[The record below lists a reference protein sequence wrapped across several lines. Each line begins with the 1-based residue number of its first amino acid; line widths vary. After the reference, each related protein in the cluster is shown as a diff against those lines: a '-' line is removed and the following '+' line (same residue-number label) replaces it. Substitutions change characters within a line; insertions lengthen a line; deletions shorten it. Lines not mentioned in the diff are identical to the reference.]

1 MELNWRKRMKKPF
14 LEFVREEM
22 GDNFLLI
29 TTGLPATWKT
39 ETSEEVVKIK
49 GTPMLR
55 TDIIRLEVLKGEDI
69 FDEKVASNMNK
80 RTAVYDEVFRRA
92 DETVKKNGSAI
103 LDATFISQELRK
115 RAAEV
120 AAKNNKTL
128 IILQTDCPQEVSIQH
143 ILRRTKE
150 NYESNALTEQAYLNN
165 KAKFEKVDL
174 DDIRK
179 SYPDLK
185 ITHLVVDT
193 TTQQAESLYIKAIT
207 KR

>member
-1 MELNWRKRMKKPF
+1 MKKPF
-14 LEFVREEM
+14 LKFVKEEL

-92 DETVKKNGSAI
+92 DETVKQSGSVM
-103 LDATFISQELRK
+103 LDATFITQELRK

-120 AAKNNKTL
+120 AAKNNKTF
-128 IILQTDCPQEVSIQH
+128 IILQTDCPQEVSIQR
-143 ILRRTKE
+143 ILKRTKE

-174 DDIRK
+174 DDIKK
-179 SYPDLK
+179 SCPNLK
-185 ITHLVVDT
+185 IMHLLVDT
-193 TTQQAESLYIKAIT
+193 TTGKAESLYVKAID

>member
-14 LEFVREEM
+14 LEFVRKEM

-174 DDIRK
+174 DDIKK

>member
-1 MELNWRKRMKKPF
+1 MKKPF

>member
-1 MELNWRKRMKKPF
+1 MKKPF

-150 NYESNALTEQAYLNN
+150 KYESNALTEQAYLNN
-165 KAKFEKVDL
+165 KAKFEKVNIDE
-174 DDIRK
+174 IK
-179 SYPDLK
+179 TAFPALK
-185 ITHLVVDT
+185 LTHILVDT
-193 TTQQAESLYIKAIT
+193 AGGESGNLFITAIA

>member
-1 MELNWRKRMKKPF
+1 MKKPF
-14 LEFVREEM
+14 LKFVKEEL

-55 TDIIRLEVLKGEDI
+55 SDIIRLEVLKGEDI

-92 DETVKKNGSAI
+92 DETLKKSGSVM
-103 LDATFISQELRK
+103 LDATFITQELRK
-115 RAAEV
+115 RAAEI
-120 AAKNNKTL
+120 AAKNNRTL
-128 IILQTDCPQEVSIQH
+128 VILETNCPQEVSIQR
-143 ILRRTKE
+143 ILKRTREK
-150 NYESNALTEQAYLNN
+150 YESNALTEQAYLNN
-165 KAKFEKVDL
+165 KAKFEKVDI
-174 DDIRK
+174 DDIK
-179 SYPDLK
+179 KKYPNLK
-185 ITHLVVDT
+185 ITHICVDT
-193 TTQQAESLYIKAIT
+193 TTGQAESLYVTAIN

>member
-1 MELNWRKRMKKPF
+1 MKKPF
-14 LEFVREEM
+14 LEFVKEEL

-29 TTGLPATWKT
+29 TTGLPASWKT
-39 ETSEEVVKIK
+39 ETSEEIVKIK

-92 DETVKKNGSAI
+92 DETVRNSGSAI
-103 LDATFISQELRK
+103 LDATFITQELRK

-120 AAKNNKTL
+120 AARNNKTL
-128 IILQTDCPQEVSIQH
+128 IILQTECPQEVSIQH

-150 NYESNALTEQAYLNN
+150 NYESNALTEEAYLNN

-174 DDIRK
+174 DDIKK
-179 SYPDLK
+179 SYPNLK

-193 TTQQAESLYIKAIT
+193 TTQKAESLYVTAINT
-207 KR
+207 R